1 LLTERLATET
11 LHLLETFK
19 AEGRPFFLAHSFYEV
34 HMPLQA
40 LPPVIAKYSA
50 KAQLGLREAFTEEP
64 QYDLSAKGP
73 RLVGTVQSHAT
84 YAAMVEEMDTA
95 AGRIL
100 RKLDELGLADNTLLI
115 FTVVSRN
122 RRNIPLRQAR
132 RRRAVVALKHRR

>member
-1 LLTERLATET
+1 
-11 LHLLETFK
+11 
-19 AEGRPFFLAHSFYEV
+19 
-34 HMPLQA
+34 MPLQA
-40 LPPVIAKYSA
+40 LPPVIANYSA
-50 KAQLGLREAFTEEP
+50 KAQRLGLREPFTEEP

-73 RLVGTVQSHAT
+73 RLVRTVQSHAT
-84 YAAMVEEMDTA
+84 YAATVEEMDTA